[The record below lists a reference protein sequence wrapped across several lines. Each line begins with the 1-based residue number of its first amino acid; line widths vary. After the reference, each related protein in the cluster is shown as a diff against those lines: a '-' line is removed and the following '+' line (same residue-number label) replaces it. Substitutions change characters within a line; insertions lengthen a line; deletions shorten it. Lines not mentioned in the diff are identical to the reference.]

1 MYFRELNKETY
12 FDYYTIDKGDNLYKI
27 SRKCNINPNLLASLN
42 GLDMNDYIYPG
53 QTLLIPN
60 SNYSYYITKQ
70 GDTLDMV
77 SKTFNVS
84 NSKLLDDNKTIYLL
98 EGQMLVNKKN

>member
-1 MYFRELNKETY
+1 MYFRDLNKETY

-27 SRKCNINPNLLASLN
+27 SQKYNINPNLLASLN
-42 GLDMNDYIYPG
+42 GLEINDYIYPG
-53 QTLLIPN
+53 QVLLVPN
-60 SNYSYYITKQ
+60 ANYSYYITKQ

-77 SKTFNVS
+77 SKTFNIS
-84 NSKLLDDNKTIYLL
+84 NSKLLNDNKTIYLL

>member
-27 SRKCNINPNLLASLN
+27 SRKYNINPNLLASLN

-84 NSKLLDDNKTIYLL
+84 NSKLLDNNKTIYLL

>member
-1 MYFRELNKETY
+1 MYFRDLNKETY
-12 FDYYTIDKGDNLYKI
+12 FDYYTIDKGDNLYQI
-27 SRKCNINPNLLASLN
+27 SKKYNINPNLLASLN
-42 GLDMNDYIYPG
+42 GLDINDYIYPG
-53 QTLLIPN
+53 QVLLIP
-60 SNYSYYITKQ
+60 SKSYSYYITKD

-84 NSKLLDDNKTIYLL
+84 TNKLLDDNKTIYLL

>member
-27 SRKCNINPNLLASLN
+27 SRKYNINPNLLASLN

>member
-1 MYFRELNKETY
+1 MYFRELNKDAY
-12 FDYYTIDKGDNLYKI
+12 FDYYTIEKGDNLYQI
-27 SRKCNINPNLLASLN
+27 SKKYNINPNLLASLN
-42 GLDMNDYIYPG
+42 GLNISDYIYPG
-53 QTLLIPN
+53 QVLLVPN
-60 SNYSYYITKQ
+60 KEYSYYITKD

-84 NSKLLDDNKTIYLL
+84 NNKLLDDNRTIYLL

>member
-27 SRKCNINPNLLASLN
+27 SRKYNINPNLLASLN

-98 EGQMLVNKKN
+98 EGQMLVDKKN

>member
-1 MYFRELNKETY
+1 MWTY

-27 SRKCNINPNLLASLN
+27 SRKYNINPNLLASLN

-60 SNYSYYITKQ
+60 SNSNYNITKQ

>member
-27 SRKCNINPNLLASLN
+27 SRKYNINPNLLASLN

-98 EGQMLVNKKN
+98 DGQMLVNKKN

>member
-27 SRKCNINPNLLASLN
+27 SRKYNINPNLLASLN

-98 EGQMLVNKKN
+98 EG